1 MVFEWKV
8 GGVVLVEVAVVSS
21 DCEYDALMIFFWFF
35 DCEFVVVIGYNFKGD
50 SVGVFEEELG
60 DGEWLSFFLCEESAL
75 PIVFVEFSDAE
86 EGGVDKSFDY
96 FVLNEIFLYSG
107 LDWMEDV
114 FGGGFFFFV
123 GSLHSVEKGFFSI
136 FGEVFEDKVKIFL
149 AEDVF
154 SDVDL

>member
-1 MVFEWKV
+1 
-8 GGVVLVEVAVVSS
+8 
-21 DCEYDALMIFFWFF
+21 
-35 DCEFVVVIGYNFKGD
+35 
-50 SVGVFEEELG
+50 
-60 DGEWLSFFLCEESAL
+60 
-75 PIVFVEFSDAE
+75 
-86 EGGVDKSFDY
+86 
-96 FVLNEIFLYSG
+96 
-107 LDWMEDV
+107 MEDV